1 MSVKDVHVTIR
12 GNACKDADRTG
23 NTIEETVGVRIAVN
37 RRYFDKAAQQYKDVQ
52 STDYYNVYGTGALGR
67 NMQASIH
74 KGDPVVVT
82 GRLNFSEWA
91 KEDGTEGHS
100 MVIRA
105 DAIGHDLTFGISTL
119 RRSGRAEETPGIDY
133 DSGLPRPRS
142 MSVVPPRPTDADETR
157 DGDLEDSAVDP
168 EGSDEST
175 AENSSAEAEE
185 KEPAGAP
192 F

>member
-1 MSVKDVHVTIR
+1 MSVKDVYVTIR
-12 GNACKDADRTG
+12 GNACKDAGRTN
-23 NTIEETVGVRIAVN
+23 NTIEETIGVRIAVN
-37 RRYFDKAAQQYKDVQ
+37 RRYYDKTAQQYKDVQ
-52 STDYYNVYGTGALGR
+52 STDYYNVYGTGALGK
-67 NMQASIH
+67 NMLASIR

-91 KEDGTEGHS
+91 KDDGTEGHS

-133 DSGLPRPRS
+133 DSGLPQQRPTT
-142 MSVVPPRPTDADETR
+142 VVPPNPDAAR
-157 DGDLEDSAVDP
+157 DGNLADDDPGHGSPDAAED
-168 EGSDEST
+168 E
-175 AENSSAEAEE
+175 SAEAEDRAL
-185 KEPAGAP
+185 AGQVAGVP